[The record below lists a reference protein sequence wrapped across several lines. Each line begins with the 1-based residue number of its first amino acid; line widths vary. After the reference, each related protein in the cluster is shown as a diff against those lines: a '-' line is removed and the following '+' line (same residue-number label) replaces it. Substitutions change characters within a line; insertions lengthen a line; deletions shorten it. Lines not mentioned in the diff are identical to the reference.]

1 VAAPRDKRVIA
12 PSAPSCTSFNN
23 ADSRPSANVHDN
35 GDGTFA
41 AVCGGCGH
49 AGHLDRHTIERMV
62 INACNGDM
70 GFEF

>member
-1 VAAPRDKRVIA
+1 VISLALYGFNFEIVCRDCNTA
-12 PSAPSCTSFNN
+12 LSAVD
-23 ADSRPSANVHDN
+23 AHANE
-35 GDGTFA
+35 DGTFA

-70 GFEF
+70 GFKF